1 VAKSQA
7 ELLPG
12 TLEMMVLQTLASGPM
27 YGYAIAKE
35 IRSRSG
41 EVLDVEQGSLY
52 PALFRM
58 ERRGWVKT
66 KWGSSET
73 GRRVKYYRLTR
84 AGQRELES
92 QESAWST
99 FVQAVGQVMTGG

>member
-1 VAKSQA
+1 MTKSQA

-12 TLEMMVLQTLASGPM
+12 TLEMLVLQTLAPGPL

-41 EVLDVEQGSLY
+41 DVLDVEQGSLY

-58 ERRGWVKT
+58 ERRGWVKPR
-66 KWGSSET
+66 WGTSET
-73 GRRVKYYRLTR
+73 GRRVKYYRLTGSGR
-84 AGQRELES
+84 RELKS